1 MAVGA
6 VSCKGQGWTQGGQGG
21 AASSPLRQWLTRLVA
36 VEVLGG
42 GQILDI
48 LKVEVTEFVDRLKV
62 RCARKRDVMRKGR
75 VQIKNSVL
83 RMLSLKYLL
92 DVQNVE

>member
-1 MAVGA
+1 MDTREPGR
-6 VSCKGQGWTQGGQGG
+6 SRFQ
-21 AASSPLRQWLTRLVA
+21 SLRQWLTRLVA
-36 VEVLGG
+36 VEVLGS

-62 RCARKRDVMRKGR
+62 RCARKRGVMRKGR